1 MPRFRPNVAAI
12 LVQADSRILICERTG
27 SKGAW
32 QFPQGGIDKGESP
45 KQTLFREVRE
55 EIGVRKKHLIILKK
69 KTGYRYAFPDGKK
82 KWQRFHGQKQTYY
95 LCEFHGTD
103 SDIDLGEKKPEFQSF
118 RWIFPDEFDLDWL
131 PGFKRKVY
139 RKVIRD
145 FFKVDL
151 RR

>member
-12 LVQADSRILICERTG
+12 LVQKDSRMLICERSG
-27 SKGAW
+27 SRGAW

-45 KQTLFREVRE
+45 KQALFREIRE
-55 EIGVRKKHLIILKK
+55 EIGVRKKKLTILEKK
-69 KTGYRYAFPDGKK
+69 GGYRYAFPDGKL
-82 KWQRFHGQKQTYY
+82 KWGKFYGQKQVYYLCRFHGK
-95 LCEFHGTD
+95 E
-103 SDIDLGEKKPEFQSF
+103 SDIDLGGRKAEFQDY
-118 RWIFPDEFDLDWL
+118 RWIFPDEFDLGWL